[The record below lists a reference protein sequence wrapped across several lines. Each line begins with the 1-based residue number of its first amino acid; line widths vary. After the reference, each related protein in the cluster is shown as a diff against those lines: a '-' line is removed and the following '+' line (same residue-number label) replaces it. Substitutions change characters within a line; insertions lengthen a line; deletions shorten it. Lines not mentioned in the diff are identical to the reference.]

1 MKNGDIS
8 NDYVESDATEKNRT
22 RRPILGKSRTFQ
34 IGRFG
39 QRLEEA
45 IGDESVRSFAR
56 RAKLAEG
63 TLRQYISGNR
73 YPDLDFLAL
82 IADTANVNLLWLAT
96 GEGPKQ
102 GESTTCALNGE
113 ALTRALEIVEK
124 VGAGLPPERKA
135 RLGAAIYSL
144 YIRSGEAVDPALV
157 EEVVRSARGDS
168 SQSM

>member
-22 RRPILGKSRTFQ
+22 RRPILGKNRTFQ

-73 YPDLDFLAL
+73 YPDLDFLASSR
-82 IADTANVNLLWLAT
+82 IQPTSTCSGWRRERVQNKESQRLA
-96 GEGPKQ
+96 
-102 GESTTCALNGE
+102 
-113 ALTRALEIVEK
+113 R
-124 VGAGLPPERKA
+124 
-135 RLGAAIYSL
+135 
-144 YIRSGEAVDPALV
+144 
-157 EEVVRSARGDS
+157 
-168 SQSM
+168 